1 MTESFFDPLGLRVDA
16 VNNIPF
22 GYTST
27 TTPTSTSTSTC
38 TSTTT
43 TLPLPTLPPVDKATF
58 FNINK
63 CRSFKQ
69 PLLSDTLT
77 PLISQICSE
86 LVLINRTGVDV
97 EVYDGGLQDEA
108 HSFLLLDNES
118 ATFRGLTNS
127 CQVSANCIGGSGDIY
142 YRTQFYSNNPS
153 K

>member
-1 MTESFFDPLGLRVDA
+1 MTESFFDPFGLGIDT
-16 VNNIPF
+16 VNDIPF

-27 TTPTSTSTSTC
+27 TVPP
-38 TSTTT
+38 TTT
-43 TLPLPTLPPVDKATF
+43 TTTTIQPSPPAALPTF
-58 FNINK
+58 FNINR
-63 CRSFKQ
+63 CISFKQ

-77 PLISQICSE
+77 PLINQICSE
-86 LVLINRTGVDV
+86 LILVNRTGADV
-97 EVYDGGLQDEA
+97 LVYDNNLQDEA
-108 HSFLLLDNES
+108 HSFLLLNNES